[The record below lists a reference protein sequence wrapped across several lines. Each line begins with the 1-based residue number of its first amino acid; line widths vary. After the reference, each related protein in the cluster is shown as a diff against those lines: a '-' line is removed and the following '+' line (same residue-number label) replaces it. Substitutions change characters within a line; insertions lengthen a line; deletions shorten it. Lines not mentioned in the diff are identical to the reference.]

1 MKTPYANQIVNA
13 MRAEGSPP
21 WTIVGR
27 LEAMLTNIQRDAEDG
42 TLTPDSVL
50 AFFERIAAPE
60 EPTHP

>member
-13 MRAEGSPP
+13 MRAENIPP

-42 TLTPDSVL
+42 TLTPEKVL
-50 AFFERIAAPE
+50 ALLERIAATANNRE
-60 EPTHP
+60 